1 MVSAVERSARVVARL
16 APVSVDPSPE
26 LRRALSFLGSDADAE
41 TVVRAGYGTGLVV
54 ALSATVGLLLAPL
67 RPRPLWLLLIIL
79 AAALVVHAV
88 HWAPRYLARLRR
100 ATALGDAPGL
110 IGRAVLRLRI
120 DPTVE
125 RAADFAAD
133 AGPGPLADSLAA
145 HVRSARGRPEAGLTA
160 FGRTWGPLFPELRRA
175 TGLLAAAAAE
185 QPGERARTLDRAL
198 DTVLEGTE
206 DRMASFAGSIS
217 GPTTALY
224 AFGVLLPLALV
235 AVLPAARVA
244 GVPVSVD
251 ALAVVY
257 DGLLP
262 AGLLAASAW
271 LLARRPVAFRP
282 PRVPRSHPDVP
293 NRRWRVVVV
302 TALGVGAGVALAR
315 WSALE
320 WAAPLVSVA
329 LGVGG
334 ALVAWYRP
342 VLSVRRRAS
351 AVEEGLTDAA
361 HLIGSRVRDGESVES
376 AVAAAATEVPGETG
390 AVLAEAAAVGERLRL
405 DVGRAFLGDH
415 GALATVPS
423 PRARSVAALF
433 ALAGREGR
441 PAGRALV
448 ATAEHLDDL
457 ASVEAAARRELAQ
470 VTGTLRSTAL
480 AFGPLVAGATVA
492 MATGLEAGGGFGGDP
507 LPTAG
512 LGLAIGVYVLLL
524 SGILAGLAAALS
536 AGLDR
541 ALIGYR
547 IGRALCV
554 GAVVYLGAFVGAGA
568 VL

>member
-1 MVSAVERSARVVARL
+1 VSA
-16 APVSVDPSPE
+16 APSRE
-26 LRRALSFLGSDADAE
+26 LRRALSFLESDLDPE
-41 TVVRAGYGTGLVV
+41 TVIRAGYGAGLVV
-54 ALSATVGLLLAPL
+54 ALSAAVGLLFASL
-67 RPRPLWLLLIIL
+67 RPRPLSLLVIL
-79 AAALVVHAV
+79 VAAALAVHAV

-110 IGRAVLRLRI
+110 IGRAVLRMRI

-125 RAADFAAD
+125 RAADFAAEAD
-133 AGPGPLADSLAA
+133 SGPLADSLAA
-145 HVRSARGRPEAGLTA
+145 HARSARGRPEAGLTA
-160 FGRTWGPLFPELRRA
+160 FGRTWGEFFPELRRA

-185 QPGERARTLDRAL
+185 PPGDRARTLDRAL

-244 GVPVSVD
+244 GVPVSVA

-262 AGLLAASAW
+262 AG

-282 PRVPRSHPDVP
+282 PRVPRSHPAVP
-293 NRRWRVVVV
+293 DRRWPVVAVA
-302 TALGVGAGVALAR
+302 ALGVGAGAALAR
-315 WSALE
+315 WSAFG

-329 LGVGG
+329 LGLGG

-342 VLSVRRRAS
+342 VLSVRRRAR
-351 AVEEGLTDAA
+351 AVEDGLTDAA

-390 AVLAEAAAVGERLRL
+390 AVLAEAAAVADRLRL
-405 DVGRAFLGDH
+405 DVRGAFLGDH

-448 ATAEHLDDL
+448 ATAGHLDDL

-492 MATGLEAGGGFGGDP
+492 MATGLEGGGGFGGDP

-512 LGLAIGVYVLLL
+512 LGLAVGAYVLLL

-554 GAVVYLGAFVGAGA
+554 GAVVYLGSFVGTG
-568 VL
+568 VLL